1 MATGETSKKLRV
13 GSNAIIFA
21 ALAVGVLILANFL
34 SIMLPR
40 GRMDLTGDKIYTLSD
55 ASKQLVR
62 SLPERIAVTAYIT
75 DAKDLPAPAR
85 HLERVG
91 RYVRELLDEYAK
103 ASGGKLTWE
112 VVDPGSAK
120 DEKKRKD
127 LEEEAQRAK
136 VVKLTLRS
144 LSKEKLQLQSAY
156 LGISL
161 RYGEAVE
168 AIPQVMS
175 DEGLEYQV
183 SSLIKKLA
191 FKKKKVAFTKGH
203 GEPDFQHGIGVL
215 KEALSRDYE
224 VTQFDLNGT
233 SAVPDDIDALIVYG
247 PKQKFDERSQ
257 WVLDQYL
264 MKGRPAALF
273 IDGMIME
280 QPRGQMPPGM
290 TMPKMAQKN
299 DVGLAETLAAYGFKI
314 GEDLVFDRQNYY
326 GPVMY
331 QGRMALANFPTFP
344 LVGPKE
350 LPDPEAL
357 TFMRHQGLMVFPFAS
372 SVEIVGKPEGK
383 LTPIAHSTAASWKQT
398 GFFMLD
404 PQNPPK
410 PTADVGPFNFGY
422 AFQGKLKSAFANK
435 PAPEGAPGAAPAA
448 SPLASGADAPGGPL
462 KESQKQI
469 RLLIVGDSDLASDDY
484 ARIFLQAPQFVP
496 GYGKN
501 ISFIINTVDWM
512 AEDETLVPLRSKQV
526 TTRLITSKKEWAP
539 LVARLVNNVF
549 LPLGFIAYGVV
560 RWRMRKNRR
569 SKSANTLEG

>member
-1 MATGETSKKLRV
+1 MATGDSTKKLRV
-13 GSNAIIFA
+13 GSNAVIFA
-21 ALAVGVLILANFL
+21 ALTVGVLVLANFL
-34 SIMLPR
+34 SVMLPR
-40 GRMDLTGDKIYTLSD
+40 GRMDLTGDKSYTLSD
-55 ASKQLVR
+55 ASRQLVR
-62 SLPERIAVTAYIT
+62 NLPERIAVTAYIT
-75 DAKDLPAPAR
+75 DPKDLPAPAR

-112 VVDPGSAK
+112 AVDPGSAK

-127 LEEEAQRAK
+127 MEEEAQRAK
-136 VVKLTLRS
+136 VSKLTLRA

-161 RYGEAVE
+161 RYGENVE

-175 DEGLEYQV
+175 DEGLEYQI

-203 GEPDFQHGIGVL
+203 GEPDFQHGISVL

-224 VTQFDLNGT
+224 VTQFELTGAA
-233 SAVPDDIDALIVYG
+233 AVPDDIDALIVYG
-247 PKQKFDERSQ
+247 PKQKFDEKSQ
-257 WVLDQYL
+257 YVLDQWL
-264 MKGRPAALF
+264 MKGKPAALF
-273 IDGMIME
+273 IDGMVME

-290 TMPKMAQKN
+290 SMPKMAQKN
-299 DVGLAETLAAYGFKI
+299 DVGLNDLLAAYGFKI
-314 GEDLVFDRQNYY
+314 NEDLVFDRQNYY

-350 LPDPEAL
+350 LPAPEAL
-357 TFMRHQGLMVFPFAS
+357 TFMRHQGIMVFPFAS
-372 SVEIVGKPEGK
+372 SVELVGKPEGK
-383 LTPIAHSTAASWKQT
+383 VTPIARSTSASWRQT

-410 PTADVGPFNFGY
+410 ETSEVGPFTFGY
-422 AFQGKLKSAFANK
+422 ALQGRLKSAFASK
-435 PAPEGAPGAAPAA
+435 PVPEGAPGAPAA
-448 SPLASGADAPGGPL
+448 APLASGAEPAGQL
-462 KESQKQI
+462 KESQKEI
-469 RLLIVGDSDLASDDY
+469 RLLVVGDSDLASDDY

-526 TTRLITSKKEWAP
+526 TTRLLTSKTEWGP
-539 LVARLVNNVF
+539 LVARLINNVF

-560 RWRMRKNRR
+560 RWRMRKSRR
-569 SKSANTLEG
+569 SKAAGTLEG